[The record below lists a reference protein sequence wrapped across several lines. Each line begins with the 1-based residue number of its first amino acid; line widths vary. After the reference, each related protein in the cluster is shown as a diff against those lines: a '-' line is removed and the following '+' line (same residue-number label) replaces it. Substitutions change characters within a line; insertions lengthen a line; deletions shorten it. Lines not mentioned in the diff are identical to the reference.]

1 MIEVQDLCVRAGT
14 FALDNI
20 SFRIPSGTYG
30 VLMGRTACGK
40 TSVLEAICGLRR
52 PAAGRVFLDGEEVTN
67 VKAAD
72 RGIGYVPQDAALF
85 TTMTVREQLGFAL
98 TVRRWDQDAVD
109 RRVAELA
116 EQLALAHLIDRYP
129 QGLSGGERQRVALGR
144 ALAFHPTILCLD
156 EPLSSLDEE
165 TRGEMCELLRRVA
178 DESHV
183 TTLHIT
189 HSPTEA
195 RALADTLLRIQDG
208 NLTDENT
215 GRNDH
220 TPEEQHV

>member
-1 MIEVQDLCVRAGT
+1 MIEVKDLCVRAGT
-14 FALDNI
+14 FALEDI

-52 PAAGRVFLDGEEVTN
+52 PAAGRILLDGKDVTR

-85 TTMTVREQLGFAL
+85 TTMTIRNQLGFAL
-98 TVRRWDQDAVD
+98 TVRGWDQEAIDSRAE
-109 RRVAELA
+109 ELA
-116 EQLALAHLIDRYP
+116 EQLAVGHLLERYP

-165 TRGEMCELLRRVA
+165 TRGDMCELLRRVA
-178 DESHV
+178 AESHV

-195 RALADTLLRIQDG
+195 RELADTLLRIQDG
-208 NLTDENT
+208 RLISEHAGQTNQA
-215 GRNDH
+215 
-220 TPEEQHV
+220 PEGPDV